1 MRAGLLALCGL
12 LGACG
17 APTHT
22 SGSYS
27 FEGSLQGWNAGAAD
41 VTVDEIPLD
50 WSVAA
55 TKERSF
61 DGTWSARIFVDN
73 RSEAAKVWLS
83 RTYQLR
89 PLRSYDVHVEFALG
103 TSDPGPAGAF
113 RILAGAEPSIPANG
127 DDAISLAR
135 DDTGNGGAA
144 GVAWVL
150 KTYDSIA
157 TTGPSGDLTAVV
169 GIWGTF
175 EVTRTY
181 YLDSL
186 AVQFTERP

>member
-1 MRAGLLALCGL
+1 MRTGLLALCGL

-41 VTVDEIPLD
+41 VTVAGMPLD

-55 TKERSF
+55 TNERSF
-61 DGTWSARIFVDN
+61 DGRWSARIFVDN
-73 RSEAAKVWLS
+73 RSDAGKVWLS
-83 RTYQLR
+83 RTYKLLPSR
-89 PLRSYDVHVEFALG
+89 NYDVHVEFVLG
-103 TSDPGPAGAF
+103 SADTGPVGAF

-135 DDTGNGGAA
+135 DDTANGGAA
-144 GVAWVL
+144 GVAWVA
-150 KTYDSIA
+150 KSYDSIA
-157 TTGPSGDLTAVV
+157 TTGPTGDLTALV

-175 EVTRTY
+175 AVARTY

>member
-1 MRAGLLALCGL
+1 MRTGLLALCGL

-27 FEGSLQGWNAGAAD
+27 FE
-41 VTVDEIPLD
+41 
-50 WSVAA
+50 
-55 TKERSF
+55 
-61 DGTWSARIFVDN
+61 
-73 RSEAAKVWLS
+73 
-83 RTYQLR
+83 
-89 PLRSYDVHVEFALG
+89 
-103 TSDPGPAGAF
+103 F
-113 RILAGAEPSIPANG
+113 RILAGAEPSIPAKG

-135 DDTGNGGAA
+135 DDTANGGAA
-144 GVAWVL
+144 GVAWVA
-150 KTYDSIA
+150 KSYDSIA
-157 TTGPSGDLTAVV
+157 TTGPTGDLTALV

-175 EVTRTY
+175 EVARTY